1 VKYTKPAY
9 RSDRKRLSRQQ
20 NLSLLFAGHLFVI
33 LIVVICLCGFVFIF
47 VQILIVRLFLV
58 FIIVAGRASANRAHL
73 AIARFAELCHFIAA
87 LSADSHKEGEGGW
100 GQCKNGAGLLQT
112 ISRRKFFPRMVV
124 AAESDY
130 DGQPMTN
137 EAPIAYRL
145 RPELLQEFV
154 GQEHIVGEG
163 TALRTAIEQDKLSSV
178 ILSGPPGSGKTTL
191 ARIVANATKANFVQ
205 INAVMSG
212 VKELKEVCIEAERMK
227 STFGQR
233 TVLFID
239 EIHRFNKSQQDAL
252 LPFVEAGSVILIG
265 ATTENPY
272 FEVNAALVSRSHVY
286 LLQPHSKEDL
296 LRILKRA
303 VWDEKGFGGKVKVA
317 PEVLDRIAV
326 IANGDARIAL
336 NALEL
341 AAITSKGEVTAEEAD
356 KLFREKFKRYDRSG
370 EEHYNT
376 ISAFI
381 KTLRG
386 SDPDAALVWMYK
398 MIQSGEEPR
407 FLFRR
412 MAIFAS
418 EDIGNAD
425 PNAVQFV
432 SSAWDAFER
441 VGYPEGEYFLAHACI
456 YLAQA
461 PKSNA
466 VKRAMHSV
474 KDAIS
479 GQPTLEVPN
488 HLRNAPIKG
497 MADQGYGKGYQYPH
511 DAEGGVVRE
520 NYFPIGMPPRPF
532 YAPTDRGFEAEV
544 KERLEKARGIVR
556 GE

>member
-1 VKYTKPAY
+1 MET
-9 RSDRKRLSRQQ
+9 SS
-20 NLSLLFAGHLFVI
+20 
-33 LIVVICLCGFVFIF
+33 
-47 VQILIVRLFLV
+47 
-58 FIIVAGRASANRAHL
+58 
-73 AIARFAELCHFIAA
+73 
-87 LSADSHKEGEGGW
+87 
-100 GQCKNGAGLLQT
+100 
-112 ISRRKFFPRMVV
+112 
-124 AAESDY
+124 
-130 DGQPMTN
+130 
-137 EAPIAYRL
+137 APIAYRL
-145 RPELLQEFV
+145 RPELLTEFV

-191 ARIVANATKANFVQ
+191 AKIIANATKANFVQ
-205 INAVMSG
+205 VNAVMSG
-212 VKELKEVCIEAERMK
+212 VKELKEICLEAEQMLK
-227 STFGQR
+227 TFKQR

-239 EIHRFNKSQQDAL
+239 EIHRFNKAQQDAL
-252 LPFVEAGSVILIG
+252 LPFVEAGNVILIG

-286 LLQPHSKEDL
+286 LLKPHGKDEL
-296 LRILKRA
+296 LKILKRA
-303 VWDEKGFGGKVKVA
+303 LWDEKGFAGTVKVA

-341 AAITSKGEVTAEEAD
+341 AAITAGSDVTLEEAD

-425 PNAVQFV
+425 PRALQIVV
-432 SSAWDAFER
+432 SAWQAFEM
-441 VGYPEGEYFLAHACI
+441 VGYPEGEYFLSHACI

-461 PKSNA
+461 PKSA
-466 VKRAMHSV
+466 GVKVAMGGVKRAIETQS
-474 KDAIS
+474 
-479 GQPTLEVPN
+479 TLEVPN

-497 MADQGYGKGYQYPH
+497 MKEQGYGVGYQYPH
-511 DAEGGVVRE
+511 DSVQGIVRE
-520 NYFPIGMPPRPF
+520 NYFPIGMPPVQF
-532 YAPTDRGFEAEV
+532 YEPTDRGFEKEV
-544 KERLEKARGIVR
+544 MERLENVRGIVR
-556 GE
+556 GN